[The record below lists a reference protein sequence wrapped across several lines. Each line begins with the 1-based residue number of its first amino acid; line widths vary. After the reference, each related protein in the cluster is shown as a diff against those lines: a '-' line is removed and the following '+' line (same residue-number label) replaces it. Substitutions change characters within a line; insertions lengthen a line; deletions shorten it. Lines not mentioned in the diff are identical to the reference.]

1 MENHTGSLVVLLP
14 KQKKK
19 KKQKRRPGDPIPY
32 ACIPPRGPPI
42 KVSPEDSA
50 YHLYQL
56 DRRILGLLYTQ
67 YQRFCGDRRHDARR
81 LGISAET
88 MLERLNTYNELKKST
103 QRYTLQDVWSSLD
116 QPVMRRYVYR
126 KNRVLWAL
134 VTEGQVEE
142 QRQQQQAQSLLK

>member
-1 MENHTGSLVVLLP
+1 MENHIGAVVLLT
-14 KQKKK
+14 KKKKK

-32 ACIPPRGPPI
+32 ACIPPRGPPV

-50 YHLYQL
+50 DHLYQI
-56 DRRILGLLYTQ
+56 DRRVLGLLYTQ
-67 YQRFCGDRRHDARR
+67 YQRFAARNCR
-81 LGISAET
+81 DTRCLGLSAET
-88 MLERLNTYNELKKST
+88 MLERLNAYSELAKST
-103 QRYTLQDVWSSLD
+103 LRYMLQDVWNSLD

-142 QRQQQQAQSLLK
+142 QRHQQNLTNS